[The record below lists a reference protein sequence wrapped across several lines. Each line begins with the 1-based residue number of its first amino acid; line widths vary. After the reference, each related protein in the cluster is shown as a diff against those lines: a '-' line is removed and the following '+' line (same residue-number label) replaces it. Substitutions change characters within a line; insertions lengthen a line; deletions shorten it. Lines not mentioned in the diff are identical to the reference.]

1 MRVIKLD
8 SSPEATLRMSE
19 NVEGYIAEQRIRID
33 ALDGLLIDTIKA
45 RREVSLGIQRRR
57 AEARGPKSDTP
68 RENKIIEKYG
78 EELGGRQGVSLALE
92 ILKACRLP

>member
-1 MRVIKLD
+1 MRI
-8 SSPEATLRMSE
+8 SE
-19 NVEGYIAEQRIRID
+19 SVEDYIAEQRSRID
-33 ALDGLLIDTIKA
+33 ELDGLLIETIKA

-57 AEARGPKSDTP
+57 TEARGPKSDTP

-92 ILKACRLP
+92 VLKACRLP